1 MDAPGR
7 GEAPDQVDRCMQR
20 GGRIIG
26 LSDGLRRLRGVAQV
40 RAQQDQSLP
49 VVAQLRAQRLRCALV
64 AVGDHA
70 AVALREQA
78 RGHRSSEPARAARDH
93 DAQHRLDP
101 TPPVRLRPGAAIPCD
116 GASQRS
122 EARQRGRSSACRQ
135 ACGALYRAQRPALPA
150 GGARRSQWRRAGDGL
165 GGSRGDRG
173 AAQLRASLRVRG
185 QYAVHPDYG
194 PEIRLSEISP
204 AAPGSYSEEELGGA
218 PGRSVAELERE
229 LRELLASLRD
239 EHLRALLALAFDPQG
254 ELWQRFREAPAAKR
268 LHEAYRHGLL
278 EHTLT
283 VARAVAAIAPT
294 LPGCDRDLA
303 LAGALLHDIGKLD
316 AYALAAGS
324 IEMTDE
330 GRLLGEIALGY
341 RRVGVLLARVD
352 GFPADRARALLH
364 IILSHHGSLEHGSP
378 VLPATREATLVHMID
393 NLAGRLGSF
402 ERLARELAPGHAWSQ
417 FDRALGTA
425 AYFGLA
431 A

>member
-1 MDAPGR
+1 MTVPLSDLKPGS
-7 GEAPDQVDRCMQR
+7 EVDQVLAVKRVERSTARNGRPFLRVLLGDRS
-20 GGRIIG
+20 G
-26 LSDGLRRLRGVAQV
+26 AV
-40 RAQQDQSLP
+40 RAMVWEEVEAIEELLSSGRP
-49 VVAQLRAQRLRCALV
+49 V
-64 AVGDHA
+64 
-70 AVALREQA
+70 
-78 RGHRSSEPARAARDH
+78 
-93 DAQHRLDP
+93 
-101 TPPVRLRPGAAIPCD
+101 
-116 GASQRS
+116 
-122 EARQRGRSSACRQ
+122 
-135 ACGALYRAQRPALPA
+135 
-150 GGARRSQWRRAGDGL
+150 
-165 GGSRGDRG
+165 
-173 AAQLRASLRVRG
+173 RVRG